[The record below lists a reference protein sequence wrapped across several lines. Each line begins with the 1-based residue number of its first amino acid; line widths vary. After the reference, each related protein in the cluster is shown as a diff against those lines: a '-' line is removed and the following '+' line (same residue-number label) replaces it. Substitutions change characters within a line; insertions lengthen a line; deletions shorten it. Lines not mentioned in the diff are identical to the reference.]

1 MTIDGVVTWYNKN
14 VNYKLTKAF
23 LKNLIKIGI
32 VKEDIDLELLNL
44 FLLERSDNNLVKQNG
59 KYSIKKNRIPVI
71 DKFKDGETPKK
82 PAPKKQEKKET
93 KPSNGVRNMFKIEK
107 ISGKRLKLVKIK

>member
-1 MTIDGVVTWYNKN
+1 MTIDGVVAWYNKN

-44 FLLERSDNNLVKQNG
+44 FLLESSDNNLVKQNG

-71 DKFKDGETPKK
+71 DKFKDNET
-82 PAPKKQEKKET
+82 PKKQEKKET

>member
-1 MTIDGVVTWYNKN
+1 MTIDGVVAWYNKN

-44 FLLERSDNNLVKQNG
+44 FLLESSDNNLVKQNG

-71 DKFKDGETPKK
+71 DKFKDNET
-82 PAPKKQEKKET
+82 PKKQEKKET
-93 KPSNGVRNMFKIEK
+93 KLSNGARNMFKIEK